1 MTATHGTGET
11 RTFGERIKRNEDP
24 RLLTGQAQFVD
35 DVHIPGMLHAAF
47 KRSDYAHA
55 RLLSVD
61 VEAAKAMPGVLAV
74 YVASDL
80 GDYWQPSPLLVNPP
94 PAQHVVFNQRTGGPL
109 AKEKVRYVGEPIAI
123 IIAESRYLA
132 EDAADA
138 IMVDYEALDAVV
150 DPVKGLEEGA
160 PLVHDDLGSNLAAH
174 VIQTKGDY
182 DVARAHA
189 DVLISRHFDYDR
201 GSAAPMET
209 RGIVAQWD
217 ALAHHLTVW
226 DSTQAPI
233 VIRNLL
239 AGMLNLSQRQVR
251 VVAPYIGGG
260 FGPKIMMPYPEE
272 VLVPWAT
279 IKLNRPIKW
288 IEDRHENFVAMTQ
301 ERGQS
306 HDAEIALTK
315 DGKILGVKDVFL
327 HDNGAYDPYGLTVPL
342 NTQTHL
348 LGPYVIR
355 NYYTEFRA
363 VFTNKI
369 IVTPYRGAGR
379 QHGVFV
385 IERLLDI
392 AARELGLDLTEIR
405 RRNLIPP
412 DQFPWNNEVIG
423 QDFTHLT
430 YDSGNYEPVL
440 DRAKEMI
447 GWERTCRRTEGRR
460 QKADDAQQC
469 SVLSPSAVVL
479 VLSPPS
485 GRVSAWSCTSRAPAS
500 GHTRALASRSS
511 RAAR

>member
-1 MTATHGTGET
+1 
-11 RTFGERIKRNEDP
+11 
-24 RLLTGQAQFVD
+24 
-35 DVHIPGMLHAAF
+35 
-47 KRSDYAHA
+47 
-55 RLLSVD
+55 
-61 VEAAKAMPGVLAV
+61 
-74 YVASDL
+74 
-80 GDYWQPSPLLVNPP
+80 
-94 PAQHVVFNQRTGGPL
+94 
-109 AKEKVRYVGEPIAI
+109 
-123 IIAESRYLA
+123 
-132 EDAADA
+132 
-138 IMVDYEALDAVV
+138 
-150 DPVKGLEEGA
+150 
-160 PLVHDDLGSNLAAH
+160 
-174 VIQTKGDY
+174 
-182 DVARAHA
+182 
-189 DVLISRHFDYDR
+189 
-201 GSAAPMET
+201 MET

-239 AGMLNLSQRQVR
+239 AGMLGLSQRQVR

-272 VLVPWAT
+272 TLVPWAA
-279 IKLNRPIKW
+279 IKLNHPIKW

-327 HDNGAYDPYGLTVPL
+327 HDNGAYDPYGLTVTL

-348 LGPYVIR
+348 LGPYVID

-392 AARELGLDLTEIR
+392 AAKQLGIDLLEIR

-412 DQFPWNNEVIG
+412 DQFPYNNEIIF

-430 YDSGNYEPVL
+430 YDSGNYQPIL
-440 DRAKEMI
+440 DKTKQMI
-447 GWERTCRRTEGRR
+447 GWDDFHRNEGPRLR
-460 QKADDAQQC
+460 SEGKKVGIGLVMYVEGTGIGPYEGARVQIEQTGKVTVATGVGTQGQGHYTSFAQVAAD
-469 SVLSPSAVVL
+469 VLGV
-479 VLSPPS
+479 
-485 GRVSAWSCTSRAPAS
+485 
-500 GHTRALASRSS
+500 
-511 RAAR
+511 